1 MTIAIVGATGMLGSE
16 VTRRLAAGGH
26 RVRALTRSPHRAAP
40 LAMSGVEVRV
50 ADLTDR
56 RSIDAA
62 LHGATIIF
70 AAAHG
75 LIGRGKNRSSNV
87 DDAGHRTLIDAAAAH
102 GVDRFVYT
110 SVLGA
115 SNGHPAAF
123 WHTKAAIEE
132 YLIASGLTHVILRP
146 AAFMEL
152 HAHEFIGKSILDGR
166 TTVILGRGDR
176 PLNFVSVRDVATF
189 ATMAITTPEIRDTTI
204 EIGGPD
210 NLSRNDVAAL
220 YARLS
225 GRQLRVRHIPIGAV
239 RVLGSI
245 IGTVHPGIGGVM
257 HASAVFEEIDQSFDP
272 AQTLRRFPMSLT
284 SMESFVRERVDAS
297 VRPASA

>member
-16 VTRRLAAGGH
+16 VARRLAASGR
-26 RVRALTRSPHRAAP
+26 RVRAITRSAQRAAS
-40 LAMSGVEVRV
+40 LEAAGVEVRV

-56 RSIDAA
+56 ASLDAA
-62 LHGATIIF
+62 LDGATTVF

-87 DDAGHRTLIDAAAAH
+87 DDAGHRTLIDAAVSR

-115 SNGHPAAF
+115 SDEHPAPF

-132 YLIASGLTHVILRP
+132 YLMASGLTYVILRP
-146 AAFMEL
+146 AAFMDL
-152 HAHEFIGKSILDGR
+152 HAHELIGKSVLEGG
-166 TTVILGRGDR
+166 TVVILGRGDR
-176 PLNFVSVRDVATF
+176 PLNFVAVRDVATF
-189 ATMAITTPEIRDTTI
+189 AIIAITTPEIRDTTI

-225 GRQLRVRHIPIGAV
+225 GRPLRIRHIPIGMV
-239 RVLGSI
+239 RLLGSL
-245 IGTVHPGIGGVM
+245 IGALHPGIGGVM
-257 HASAVFEEIDQSFDP
+257 HASVVFEEIDQSFD
-272 AQTLRRFPMSLT
+272 ASETLRRFPVSLT
-284 SMESFVRERVDAS
+284 SMETFVRERCHPS
-297 VRPASA
+297 VRSG